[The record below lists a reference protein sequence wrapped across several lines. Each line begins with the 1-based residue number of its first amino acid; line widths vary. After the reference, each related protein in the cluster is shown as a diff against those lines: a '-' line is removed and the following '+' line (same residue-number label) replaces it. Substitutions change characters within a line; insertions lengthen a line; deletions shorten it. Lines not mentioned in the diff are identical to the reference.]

1 MGLLLGARSLMLH
14 EVVFMTTIK
23 VISHA
28 LTGFGE
34 SKGEDILRHGC
45 LFKNDAHCRDYD
57 WAVVYDDFPK
67 ADVGSICRECEPLAC
82 PPEQTILVTAE
93 PPSIKIY
100 PRAYTRQFGYVLTT
114 HAPRFLPHPNH
125 RVGRGCL
132 YWMAGYPL
140 DEVFAMP
147 DYPKSRLLST
157 VCSTKQQKHTQHY
170 LRYRM
175 VDYLSKHLDDL
186 DWYGWGVKN
195 LDLKYEA
202 LSPYRYHIA
211 AENYIAENHW
221 TDKISD
227 PILGLCLTFYAGD
240 PALGCLLPP
249 ESFIPIPIDDPPRA
263 LRIIREAI
271 ANNEYEKRLPAIRE
285 ARRLVVERYNF
296 YAEIASLIREH
307 EQRGSSVP
315 PPRLRGGMLRGRHA
329 LRRNPLHALGEGY
342 ELCRYR
348 LLSRATPLPP
358 SFPS

>member
-1 MGLLLGARSLMLH
+1 MI
-14 EVVFMTTIK
+14 TIK

-34 SKGEDILRHGC
+34 GKGEDVFLHGC
-45 LFKNDAHCRDYD
+45 VFKNDAHCRDYD
-57 WAVVYDDFPK
+57 WAVVYDDFPR
-67 ADVGSICRECEPLAC
+67 ADVGSIRREREPLAC

-100 PRAYTRQFGYVLTT
+100 PQVYTRQFGYVLTT
-114 HAPRFLPHPNH
+114 HDSRFLPHPNR

-140 DEVFAMP
+140 REALEMP
-147 DYPKSRLLST
+147 DYLKTRLIST
-157 VCSTKQQKHTQHY
+157 VCSAKQQKHTQHY
-170 LRYRM
+170 LRYRTI
-175 VDYLSKHLDDL
+175 DYLARHLDNL
-186 DWYGWGVKN
+186 DWYGWGVRE

-227 PILGLCLTFYAGD
+227 TLLGLCLTFYAGD
-240 PALGCLLPP
+240 PALGSVLPP

-263 LRIIREAI
+263 LGIIRRAI
-271 ANNEYEKRLPAIRE
+271 SGNEYEKRLPAIRE

-296 YAEIASLIREH
+296 YAQIAQLIREH
-307 EQRGSSVP
+307 ECRGSLAP
-315 PPRLRGGMLRGRHA
+315 PPRLPGGLLRGRHA
-329 LRRNPLHALGEGY
+329 LRKNPLHAVSEGY
-342 ELCRYR
+342 EICRCR
-348 LLSRATPLPP
+348 LLARSAKPNASSPGLFR
-358 SFPS
+358 